1 MFITKYGVSY
11 RWSEAVD
18 VLISSRWFRS
28 ITSLPC
34 LESGWVFSSA
44 GWSEPLDIRIVEVFF
59 YLYLP
64 NPRSHVLPPLAA
76 VTLLCLAPREERKK
90 KEEKRGEMRAYRR
103 PSSSFLSKNWWLHS
117 GSCLVHLS
125 SSMKA
130 SECSSGCY
138 RFDLLF
144 LSPTL

>member
-1 MFITKYGVSY
+1 MHRY
-11 RWSEAVD
+11 RRDDFDRLLVCLVWSLNEFFQVPVD
-18 VLISSRWFRS
+18 LSHWILGLGEFSS
-28 ITSLPC
+28 IYTSLT
-34 LESGWVFSSA
+34 LSATSSHP
-44 GWSEPLDIRIVEVFF
+44 S
-59 YLYLP
+59 
-64 NPRSHVLPPLAA
+64 SHP
-76 VTLLCLAPREERKK
+76 LLCLAPREERKNK
-90 KEEKRGEMRAYRR
+90 GEKRGEMRAYRR

-144 LSPTL
+144 HRLHSNIQNHRILS